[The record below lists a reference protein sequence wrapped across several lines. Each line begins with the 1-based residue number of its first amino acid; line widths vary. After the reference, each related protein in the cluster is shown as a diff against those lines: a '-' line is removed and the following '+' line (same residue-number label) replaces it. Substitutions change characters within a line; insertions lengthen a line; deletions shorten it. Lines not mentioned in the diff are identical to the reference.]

1 MKYKITIWLLFSFSL
16 EATTFSYSQMAIPV
30 ASITTLVSTNMNTEI
45 AAIKALNL
53 FYKNN
58 IIKENDRKRRN
69 IEKLIKLNTKEAL
82 LVGEIITLDKKIKKV
97 LEMARE

>member
-16 EATTFSYSQMAIPV
+16 EATTFSYSQMAIPIS
-30 ASITTLVSTNMNTEI
+30 AITTLVSTNMSTEI
-45 AAIKALNL
+45 AAIKALNV

-58 IIKENDRKRRN
+58 IIKENDRKRKN

-82 LVGEIITLDKKIKKV
+82 LVGEIITLDKQIKKI
-97 LEMARE
+97 LEMAKE